1 MRVAPA
7 ISLTQEQQDQLQ
19 ALADGRR
26 VQVRVAERARLVLLA
41 AEGRQDSHSTHLS
54 DDSP

>member
-7 ISLTQEQQDQLQ
+7 ISLTKEQHDHLQ

-26 VQVRVAERARLVLLA
+26 VQVRVAERREVTIS
-41 AEGRQDSHSTHLS
+41 SHPKTLIQPDTSLII
-54 DDSP
+54 